1 MFKSGP
7 PPFQC
12 TIAADLIWRAVFY
25 YCVQMLYTALCL
37 HERILLNVIENL
49 EANGRKMII

>member
-25 YCVQMLYTALCL
+25 YCVQMIYTALCL